1 MEYADFLAEK
11 FNGLSEKDKNKVMA
25 YFPAIAGPKMASMSP
40 ISGIKASFNSACRGN
55 DTNAYAQCLADAVA
69 LAQTGSGDSPTLCYR
84 RSTHLA
90 KMLGVASVSGDFQTV
105 LGSIGFKDFEITSE
119 KYDDWDDPD
128 PEDNW
133 YDEEEELEYEF
144 MSRKSVTDSDGYIT
158 EYTWYRDSDGRHVFV
173 FGDSDLYHP
182 EDGNF
187 DYECDSYEE
196 AREWFESYQS
206 EVVEREES
214 DIPEEPSRTENP
226 MPAPIEETPPVSE
239 TVDKKVEES
248 AEVDDSADEEPN
260 KVEDIDR
267 QLIACF
273 GNKIPNYVDKVLI
286 AYDLIYESGFDLR
299 RPYGVLGAEGV
310 YYVDRNNHC
319 ALRSESYDM
328 DFSTSIKMYS
338 LFQGKLGF
346 NEKPCRS
353 TGVIGMEVVNQYMAN
368 PSKIMYFP
376 QKCLEIMY
384 GRVPATAK
392 KELNGER
399 IIYFAPSKNMNSW
412 KAYRDDD
419 IKTHLA
425 KLLFACA
432 RVYIEKYGLQSSLR
446 TEESVNRVEGLLDY
460 AVSCLT
466 SGIFV
471 IDYKTSNGSPV
482 MFKVRVSD
490 PVGSLDMKVNYTEEI
505 IKAAFSGNFGGAA
518 SKRVSSGLDNELS
531 TKCRVYEYAHEFN
544 HQLSNATPLFAYKA
558 LEVLQARGDKVTW
571 DSAIVGQ
578 SLNDTILRN
587 GSVSIDMNT
596 RLFHHI
602 NAGSRAGKGVMTL
615 NMLASGIA
623 SNKAIFYLDN
633 KPDMA
638 SMLSAMAHSDG
649 SNPNSVN
656 GPDMFVVNGHN
667 FEKDVEKEFIHRDSW
682 IIPEHIP
689 QELRTALSCG
699 TSWAELGSLFY
710 MRAYMLCLGIVLARG
725 SSGDNY
731 KRNDPLFGGEEGLM
745 IVADE
750 FNNLQN
756 NLLGIISK
764 LARTIPPLTT
774 GYNKRL
780 RAIKS
785 AAGDPKKKAKIEE
798 LVEPFSAMFTGAGY
812 YSLSLLN
819 SYANAIT
826 SLANKKNSGFENDE
840 ISLSDIFV
848 IGQDLEHVPIGDLET
863 LLKTTRYTGD
873 RDSVGINKSE
883 DGLRVITQS
892 IPYQLTMFRTIDA
905 FIGYNAEKRHYL
917 KQDDP
922 KSKAYG
928 VLDDISR
935 GFAYVHSFEPPKT
948 GVKPAAQFDSLDKA
962 NAQGTVYFKP
972 YLILNECAPSSY
984 VDNMFRFAYAGG
996 KGATKEQIIAEYP
1009 DYKDPTKLNRH
1020 VGFREY
1026 MEMMGL
1032 EDLQGRLSKGANI
1045 ANHVVSKYL
1054 GYTGKEGCNLPLW
1067 LQFVTDLRV
1076 EWIFSPEDVWALC
1089 TGNIGYNLGK
1099 GVNSEITG
1107 EYYKYVKD
1115 LSELQ
1120 LIGVEI
1126 MDSSLTPSVLSGGDG
1141 SYLESDAEA
1150 FEEKAGFTS
1159 TEDGSDPEA
1168 ESRRESKRVS
1178 RAMGDYEDIDP
1189 SDFESVSMVDDD
1201 EDDASEEELA
1211 KTRSGLDAFN
1221 FTATNAAGSH
1231 REVDTGS
1238 VGYTTVSEAMSSVN
1252 MEAVNKALDVL
1263 KANGYNVSVDMGGY
1277 SVGNDGKI
1285 VTNYVPAPDQRDMS
1299 DLFAESSNTI
1309 DSDKE
1314 FQQLVNDITDRVI
1327 KDYGGVQ
1334 RIKSFGVIGDSIVI
1348 NGTMYRCKLGA
1359 GVANRLYVDLRR
1371 EVNAGN
1377 ICRLFNYKMLAGMT
1391 ELTEIRCDS
1400 ATFMY
1405 EYINYGAFGSCDVPV
1420 RAYFDAFEKLKVL
1433 QIGKEKYTRESVY
1446 SEDAKSPYY
1455 IQSKSSKFFDSVH
1468 DGSKKWNKGA
1478 WSWGK
1483 SKLTD
1488 KKSKW
1493 YQKVLWTPI
1502 AVGVVGATAV
1512 TRGASAVVSTAVSSA
1527 DKRRA
1532 KKEHEKKI
1540 GGFVSNL
1547 KEGFKSAKDG
1557 IIDLFDEF

>member
-69 LAQTGSGDSPTLCYR
+69 LTQSGSGDSPTLCYR

-133 YDEEEELEYEF
+133 SDEEEEFEYEF

-214 DIPEEPSRTENP
+214 DIPEEPSSTENH
-226 MPAPIEETPPVSE
+226 MPAPVEETSPVSE
-239 TVDKKVEES
+239 TVDKNVEES
-248 AEVDDSADEEPN
+248 AEVDDSADEEPH
-260 KVEDIDR
+260 KVEDLDKEIV
-267 QLIACF
+267 ACF
-273 GNKIPNYVDKVLI
+273 GNKIPKYVNKILI
-286 AYDLIYESGFDLR
+286 VYDLLYGSGFDLR
-299 RPYGVLGAEGV
+299 RPYGVLGTDGV
-310 YYVDRNNHC
+310 YYVDKKNHC
-319 ALRSESYDM
+319 EVRSGLSDM
-328 DFSTSIKMYS
+328 DFSTSIKMFS

-353 TGVIGMEVVNQYMAN
+353 TGVIGMEIVNQYISN
-368 PSKIMYFP
+368 PSIVMYFP

-392 KELNGER
+392 KELNGEK
-399 IIYFAPSKNMNSW
+399 IVYFSPSPNMNSW
-412 KAYRDDD
+412 SSYRNKDV
-419 IKTHLA
+419 KEHLS
-425 KLLFACA
+425 KLLVACVK
-432 RVYIEKYGLQSSLR
+432 VYIERSGLQNNLR
-446 TEESVNRVEGLLDY
+446 TLESVNKVEGLLDY

-466 SGIFV
+466 SGVLV
-471 IDYKTSNGSPV
+471 IEYKTADGSPV
-482 MFKVRVSD
+482 KFKVRVSD
-490 PVGSLDMKVNYTEEI
+490 PASKLKPDVDYSQEI
-505 IKAAFSGNFGGAA
+505 ISVAFAGDIGGSD
-518 SKRVSSGLDNELS
+518 SKKIGSGLDAKLS
-531 TKCRVYEYAHEFN
+531 KDYRVYEYAHEFN
-544 HQLSNATPLFAYKA
+544 HTLSNAMPLFAYKA
-558 LEVLQARGDKVTW
+558 LETLLARGDQVSWK
-571 DSAIVGQ
+571 SAIIGQ
-578 SLNDTILRN
+578 SMDDTILKN
-587 GSVSIDMNT
+587 GSGGINMSNA
-596 RLFHHI
+596 LFHHI
-602 NAGSRAGKGVMTL
+602 NAGSRSGKGVMTL
-615 NMLASGIA
+615 NMLASSIA
-623 SNKAIFYLDN
+623 SGRPIFYLDN
-633 KPDMA
+633 KVDMGSLLA
-638 SMLSAMAHSDG
+638 NLAHGGGGPETSHL
-649 SNPNSVN
+649 SVN
-656 GPDMFVVNGHN
+656 GPHTFVVNGSN
-667 FEKDVEKEFIHRDSW
+667 FEKDDFCEFVNRNNWVIQ
-682 IIPEHIP
+682 EHIP
-689 QELRTALSCG
+689 QEVR
-699 TSWAELGSLFY
+699 SLFGSSSWDTLGELFY
-710 MRAYMLCLGIVLARG
+710 LRAYMLCLGIVFARG
-725 SSGDNY
+725 SDSNG
-731 KRNDPLFGGEEGLM
+731 KATDPMFGGEDGIMVVVDEINQVQSRMLANATKM
-745 IVADE
+745 ADV
-750 FNNLQN
+750 
-756 NLLGIISK
+756 
-764 LARTIPPLTT
+764 IPPLDSE
-774 GYNKRL
+774 YQNRIDI
-780 RAIKS
+780 IKS
-785 AAGDPKKKAKIEE
+785 AAGNEKEMAKLPKLLRSFKRQFNA
-798 LVEPFSAMFTGAGY
+798 SAY
-812 YSLSLLN
+812 YALSLLK
-819 SYANAIT
+819 SYADCIQ
-826 SLANKKNSGFENDE
+826 SIKNKSFSGFKDKEA
-840 ISLSDIFV
+840 SASDIFI
-848 IGQDLEHVPIGDLET
+848 IGQNLEPIPIGDLNDV
-863 LLKTTRYTGD
+863 LKTSRYKN
-873 RDSVGINKSE
+873 DSDVGLNKMAN
-883 DGLRVITQS
+883 GGNKVRTQS
-892 IPYQLTMFRTIDA
+892 IPYQMTLFKSADA
-905 FIGYNAEKRHYL
+905 FIGYNGPQPKYL
-917 KQDDP
+917 MQTEE
-922 KSKAYG
+922 KSKALG
-928 VLDDISR
+928 VLDMTAK
-935 GFAYVHSFEPPKT
+935 GFAYVPSFNTPADGE
-948 GVKPAAQFDSLDKA
+948 KPALQFCSMDKA
-962 NAQGTVYFKP
+962 NDARTVYFKP
-972 YLILNECAPSSY
+972 YLILNHGDRTVGSY
-984 VDNMFRFAYAGG
+984 VKDTLEYCKKNGV
-996 KGATKEQIIAEYP
+996 TNEQVIAEYP
-1009 DYKDPTKLNRH
+1009 DNDPKYKDINRN
-1020 VGFREY
+1020 VGFANY
-1026 MEMMGL
+1026 MAMMGMT
-1032 EDLQGRLSKGANI
+1032 DLSACLKKSADI
-1045 ANHVVSKYL
+1045 ANHVVSRYL
-1054 GYTGKEGCNLPLW
+1054 GYTGMSGSSIPLW

-1076 EWIFSPEDVWALC
+1076 EWMFSPQDVWAKC
-1089 TGNIGYNLGK
+1089 TGNSEYNIGK
-1099 GVNSEITG
+1099 GVGSKITG
-1107 EYYKYVKD
+1107 EYYQYVKD
-1115 LSELQ
+1115 LAELQ
-1120 LIGVEI
+1120 LIGIDVS
-1126 MDSSLTPSVLSGGDG
+1126 DPTVTPSAIGGDG
-1141 SYLESDAEA
+1141 SYSADDVEDFESQ
-1150 FEEKAGFTS
+1150 AGLRS
-1159 TEDGSDPEA
+1159 TEDGSNPKYEA
-1168 ESRRESKRVS
+1168 EAERERMANV
-1178 RAMGDYEDIDP
+1178 MGDF
-1189 SDFESVSMVDDD
+1189 SDLDNDVYDSNDD

-1252 MEAVNKALDVL
+1252 MEAIDNALAVL

-1299 DLFAESSNTI
+1299 DLFSESSNTI

-1359 GVANRLYVDLRR
+1359 GVADRLYVDLRR

-1468 DGSKKWNKGA
+1468 AGSKKWNKGA